1 MQTVQTNT
9 RITLNNVLLAT
20 DFSQASKLALPYA
33 IALARQYGAKV
44 FMARAISPEPHLS
57 VTLDPLPA
65 EGDPVQ
71 LDAARDLADFAR
83 TESFGYTPHEE
94 LLERGDLWTVISDV
108 NQKHR
113 IDLIVAGTHG
123 RQGLRKLI
131 LGAKAEKIYRRAS
144 CPVLTISPNVR
155 PLRSSIWKLKRIL
168 FPTDRSLISLT
179 ALPYALSLAEEN
191 EAILTVVQ
199 FMPLS
204 PPENREADEAI
215 AGEALRA
222 LIPAEAAAWCK
233 PEFLV
238 RFEFPGEGI
247 LRLAGEREV
256 DLIVMGVCEESR
268 SKQLPWPVAS
278 QVVAEARCPVLTVRG
293 SPYSH

>member
-20 DFSQASKLALPYA
+20 DFSHASKLALPYA

-44 FMARAISPEPHLS
+44 LMARAISPGPRVS
-57 VTLDPLPA
+57 VTFDPLPA
-65 EGDPVQ
+65 EADPVQ
-71 LDAARDLADFAR
+71 LDAARNLADFAR
-83 TESFGYTPHEE
+83 TESLPHEE
-94 LLERGDLWTVISDV
+94 LFERGDLWTVISDV
-108 NQKHR
+108 SQRHR
-113 IDLIVAGTHG
+113 IDLIVAGAHG

-131 LGAKAEKIYRRAS
+131 LGANAEKIYRRKS

-168 FPTDRSLISLT
+168 FPTDRSHISLT

-199 FMPLS
+199 FMPLF
-204 PPENREADEAI
+204 PPENREVDEAI
-215 AGEALRA
+215 ARKALRA

-238 RFEFPGEGI
+238 RFGFPGEGI